1 MWSGYILTMLTDIIC
16 ERYQGRSRHE
26 RTFILI
32 SVMASSGVVKVIL
45 RFYRDDDKGAAFQR
59 HRGPVPFDMAKHNS
73 IPANFS

>member
-45 RFYRDDDKGAAFQR
+45 RFYRDDDKG
-59 HRGPVPFDMAKHNS
+59 PVPFDMAKHNS